1 MTGELANGVFVGTGG
16 GVNVG
21 VEPEGIAGSCEF
33 VAEDVGA
40 GEDFGV
46 EL

>member
-1 MTGELANGVFVGTGG
+1 MTGEFANGVFVGTGG

-33 VAEDVGA
+33 AVEDFGA
-40 GEDFGV
+40 GEDVGV